1 MAPLVTVVITT
12 YNQEHYI
19 RKAIDSVLAQKTD
32 FDFEI
37 YITEDCGTD
46 GTRAILEEY
55 AAQYPQRIRLNLR
68 EKNVGISRNWY
79 EGLCAAKGEF
89 VCTLEGDDWWRD
101 ESKLQKQADFLRA
114 HPDYLAVSHTL
125 LLTDDEGNTYGTLPD
140 DERILNADATMPLF
154 LRGVTYS
161 CTACM
166 VRNIFRTPD
175 PAREAYVTA
184 NRSIADFALCM
195 LYLDGGRVFV
205 MDEAMSAYRVGGPGA
220 EHKNYNTRASAVKK
234 YADFLD
240 VVLASRSY
248 FGSRYPFTRCLL
260 AGTFFPLIDRI
271 KYGSLGPFLKE
282 MGRLP
287 AGAKLA
293 LPSALCGPN
302 SLAKRRPGDE
312 RTAAER
318 HRAGVQR
325 RRHAGKVRGQ
335 RP

>member
-19 RKAIDSVLAQKTD
+19 RQAIDSVLAQKTD

-46 GTRAILEEY
+46 GTRAILQEY
-55 AAQYPQRIRLNLR
+55 AARYPGRIRLNLR
-68 EKNVGISRNWY
+68 EENVGISRNWY

-114 HPDYLAVSHTL
+114 HPEYLAVSHTL
-125 LLTDDEGNTYGTLPD
+125 LLTDDTGRTWGTLPD
-140 DERILNADATMPLF
+140 DKRILNADATMPLF

-166 VRNIFRTPD
+166 VRNIFKTPD

-205 MDEAMSAYRVGGPGA
+205 MDEAMSAYRVSGGDA
-220 EHKNYNTRASAVKK
+220 AHQNYNTRAGAVKK

-240 VVLASRSY
+240 VVLASRGY

-260 AGTFFPLIDRI
+260 AGTFYPLIDRV
-271 KYGSLGPFLKE
+271 KYGGLGPFLKE

-287 AGAKLA
+287 AAAKLA
-293 LPSALCGPN
+293 LPFYFVGRCFGLVWNKFFGKKE
-302 SLAKRRPGDE
+302 AKG
-312 RTAAER
+312 
-318 HRAGVQR
+318 
-325 RRHAGKVRGQ
+325 
-335 RP
+335 

>member
-37 YITEDCGTD
+37 YITEDCGSD

-55 AAQYPQRIRLNLR
+55 AAKYPGRIRLNLR
-68 EKNVGISRNWY
+68 RENVGISRNWY

-101 ESKLQKQADFLRA
+101 EHKLQKQADFLRS
-114 HPDYLAVSHTL
+114 HPEYLAVSHTL
-125 LLTDDEGNTYGTLPD
+125 LLTDDAGRTYGTLPKD
-140 DERILNADATMPLF
+140 KRILNADATMPLF

-205 MDEAMSAYRVGGPGA
+205 MDEAMSAYRVGGAAA

-240 VVLASRSY
+240 VVLASRAY
-248 FGSRYPFTRCLL
+248 FGRRYPFTRCLL
-260 AGTFFPLIDRI
+260 AGTFYPLIDRV
-271 KYGSLGPFLKE
+271 KYGGLGPFLKE

-293 LPSALCGPN
+293 LPFYFTGRCFGLVWNKLFGKKE
-302 SLAKRRPGDE
+302 AKG
-312 RTAAER
+312 
-318 HRAGVQR
+318 
-325 RRHAGKVRGQ
+325 
-335 RP
+335 

>member
-32 FDFEI
+32 FDFEV

-79 EGLCAAKGEF
+79 EGLCAAKSEF

-140 DERILNADATMPLF
+140 DKRILNADATMPLF

-271 KYGSLGPFLKE
+271 KYGGLGPFLKE

-293 LPSALCGPN
+293 LPFYFTGRCFGLVWNKLFCN
-302 SLAKRRPGDE
+302 KEAKG
-312 RTAAER
+312 
-318 HRAGVQR
+318 
-325 RRHAGKVRGQ
+325 
-335 RP
+335 

>member
-32 FDFEI
+32 FDFEV

-55 AAQYPQRIRLNLR
+55 AAKYPERIRLNLR

-101 ESKLQKQADFLRA
+101 ESKLQKQADFLRG
-114 HPDYLAVSHTL
+114 HPEYLAVSHTL

-205 MDEAMSAYRVGGPGA
+205 MDEAMSAYRVGGPAA

-271 KYGSLGPFLKE
+271 KYGGLGPFLKE

-287 AGAKLA
+287 AGAKLS
-293 LPSALCGPN
+293 LPFYFVGRCF
-302 SLAKRRPGDE
+302 SLVWAKLFCKKE
-312 RTAAER
+312 A
-318 HRAGVQR
+318 RA
-325 RRHAGKVRGQ
+325 
-335 RP
+335 

>member
-32 FDFEI
+32 FDFEV
-37 YITEDCGTD
+37 YITDDCGTD

-55 AAQYPQRIRLNLR
+55 AAKYPQRIRLNLR
-68 EKNVGISRNWY
+68 QENVGISRNWY
-79 EGLCAAKGEF
+79 EGLCAAQGEF

-101 ESKLQKQADFLRA
+101 ESKLQKQVDFLRA

-125 LLTDDEGNTYGTLPD
+125 LLTDDEGKTYGTLPD
-140 DERILNADATMPLF
+140 DKRILNADATMPLF

-205 MDEAMSAYRVGGPGA
+205 MDEAMSAYRVGGPAA

-271 KYGSLGPFLKE
+271 KYGGLGPFLKE

-293 LPSALCGPN
+293 LPFYFVGRCFGLVW
-302 SLAKRRPGDE
+302 AKLF
-312 RTAAER
+312 
-318 HRAGVQR
+318 
-325 RRHAGKVRGQ
+325 GKKEAKG
-335 RP
+335 

>member
-32 FDFEI
+32 FDFEV

-46 GTRAILEEY
+46 GTRAILQEY
-55 AAQYPQRIRLNLR
+55 AAKYPERIRLNLR

-125 LLTDDEGNTYGTLPD
+125 LLTDDEGKTYGTLPD
-140 DERILNADATMPLF
+140 DKRILNADATMPLF

-195 LYLDGGRVFV
+195 LYLDGGFVSDRFGTRRVTL
-205 MDEAMSAYRVGGPGA
+205 A
-220 EHKNYNTRASAVKK
+220 EMLAAPTNFRTLTR
-234 YADFLD
+234 L
-240 VVLASRSY
+240 
-248 FGSRYPFTRCLL
+248 
-260 AGTFFPLIDRI
+260 FP
-271 KYGSLGPFLKE
+271 S
-282 MGRLP
+282 
-287 AGAKLA
+287 
-293 LPSALCGPN
+293 
-302 SLAKRRPGDE
+302 
-312 RTAAER
+312 
-318 HRAGVQR
+318 
-325 RRHAGKVRGQ
+325 
-335 RP
+335 

>member
-1 MAPLVTVVITT
+1 MEHTPLVTVLVTT
-12 YNQEHYI
+12 YNQEKYI
-19 RKAIDSVLAQKTD
+19 AQALDSVLAQKTD
-32 FDFEI
+32 FPFEI
-37 YITEDCGTD
+37 YVSEDCGTD
-46 GTRAILEEY
+46 GTRDILKEY
-55 AAQYPQRIRLNLR
+55 ARRYPQIIRLNLR

-101 ESKLQKQADFLRA
+101 ELKLQKQADFLRA

-140 DERILNADATMPLF
+140 DKRILNADATMPLF

-240 VVLASRSY
+240 VVLASKTY

-271 KYGSLGPFLKE
+271 KYGGLGPFLKE

-293 LPSALCGPN
+293 LPFYFVGRCFGLVW
-302 SLAKRRPGDE
+302 AKLF
-312 RTAAER
+312 
-318 HRAGVQR
+318 
-325 RRHAGKVRGQ
+325 GKKEARG
-335 RP
+335 

>member
-46 GTRAILEEY
+46 GTRAILQEY
-55 AAQYPQRIRLNLR
+55 AAKYPGRIRLNLR
-68 EKNVGISRNWY
+68 DKNVGISRNWY

-114 HPDYLAVSHTL
+114 HPEYLAVSHTL
-125 LLTDDEGNTYGTLPD
+125 LLTDDTGRTWGTLPD
-140 DERILNADATMPLF
+140 DKRILNADATMSLF

-166 VRNIFRTPD
+166 VRNIFKTPD

-205 MDEAMSAYRVGGPGA
+205 MDEAMSAYRVSGGDA
-220 EHKNYNTRASAVKK
+220 AHQNYNTRASAVKK

-240 VVLASRSY
+240 VVLASRDY
-248 FGSRYPFTRCLL
+248 FGSRYGRCFGLVRNK
-260 AGTFFPLIDRI
+260 FFG
-271 KYGSLGPFLKE
+271 KKE
-282 MGRLP
+282 
-287 AGAKLA
+287 A
-293 LPSALCGPN
+293 
-302 SLAKRRPGDE
+302 
-312 RTAAER
+312 
-318 HRAGVQR
+318 RA
-325 RRHAGKVRGQ
+325 
-335 RP
+335 

>member
-32 FDFEI
+32 FDFEV

-55 AAQYPQRIRLNLR
+55 AAKYPQRIRLNLR

-101 ESKLQKQADFLRA
+101 ESKLQKQVDFLRA

-140 DERILNADATMPLF
+140 DKRILNADATMPLF

-195 LYLDGGRVFV
+195 LYLDAGRVFV
-205 MDEAMSAYRVGGPGA
+205 MDEAMSAYRVGGPAA

-240 VVLASRSY
+240 VVLASKTY

-271 KYGSLGPFLKE
+271 KYGGLGPFLKE

-293 LPSALCGPN
+293 LPFYFAGRCFGLVW
-302 SLAKRRPGDE
+302 AKLF
-312 RTAAER
+312 
-318 HRAGVQR
+318 
-325 RRHAGKVRGQ
+325 GKKEARG
-335 RP
+335 

>member
-32 FDFEI
+32 FDFEV
-37 YITEDCGTD
+37 YISEDCGTD
-46 GTRAILEEY
+46 GTRDILEEY

-68 EKNVGISRNWY
+68 QKNVGISRNWY

-101 ESKLQKQADFLRA
+101 ESKLQKQADFLRT

-125 LLTDDEGNTYGTLPD
+125 LLTDDEGKTYGTLPD
-140 DERILNADATMPLF
+140 DKRILNADATMALF

-271 KYGSLGPFLKE
+271 KYGGLGPFLKE

-293 LPSALCGPN
+293 LPFYFVGRCFGLVW
-302 SLAKRRPGDE
+302 AKFFGKKE
-312 RTAAER
+312 A
-318 HRAGVQR
+318 RA
-325 RRHAGKVRGQ
+325 
-335 RP
+335 

>member
-19 RKAIDSVLAQKTD
+19 RQAIDSVLAQKTD

-46 GTRAILEEY
+46 GTRAILQEY
-55 AAQYPQRIRLNLR
+55 AAKYPGRIRLNLR
-68 EKNVGISRNWY
+68 DKNVGISRNWY

-101 ESKLQKQADFLRA
+101 GSKLQKQADFLRA
-114 HPDYLAVSHTL
+114 HPEYLAVSHTL
-125 LLTDDEGNTYGTLPD
+125 LLTDDTGRTWGTLPD
-140 DERILNADATMPLF
+140 DKRILNADATMSLF

-166 VRNIFRTPD
+166 VRNIFKTPD

-205 MDEAMSAYRVGGPGA
+205 MDEAMSAYRVSGGDA
-220 EHKNYNTRASAVKK
+220 AHQNYNTRASAVKK

-240 VVLASRSY
+240 VVLASRDY

-260 AGTFFPLIDRI
+260 AGTFYPLIDRV
-271 KYGSLGPFLKE
+271 KYGGLGPFLKE

-287 AGAKLA
+287 AAAKLA
-293 LPSALCGPN
+293 LPFYFVGRCFGLVWNKFFDKKEA
-302 SLAKRRPGDE
+302 
-312 RTAAER
+312 
-318 HRAGVQR
+318 RA
-325 RRHAGKVRGQ
+325 
-335 RP
+335 

>member
-32 FDFEI
+32 FDFEV

-46 GTRAILEEY
+46 GTRAILQEY
-55 AAQYPQRIRLNLR
+55 AAKYPERIRLNLR

-101 ESKLQKQADFLRA
+101 ESKLQKQVDFLRA

-125 LLTDDEGNTYGTLPD
+125 LLTDDEGKTYGTLPD
-140 DERILNADATMPLF
+140 DERILNADATMALF

-205 MDEAMSAYRVGGPGA
+205 MDEAMSAYRVGGPAA

-240 VVLASRSY
+240 VVLASKTY

-271 KYGSLGPFLKE
+271 KYGGLGPFLKE

-287 AGAKLA
+287 AGAKLS
-293 LPSALCGPN
+293 LPFYFVGRCFGLVW
-302 SLAKRRPGDE
+302 AKLFCKKE
-312 RTAAER
+312 A
-318 HRAGVQR
+318 RA
-325 RRHAGKVRGQ
+325 
-335 RP
+335 

>member
-46 GTRAILEEY
+46 GTRAILQEY
-55 AAQYPQRIRLNLR
+55 AAKYPQRIRLNLR
-68 EKNVGISRNWY
+68 DKNVGISHNWY

-101 ESKLQKQADFLRA
+101 EHKLQKQADFLRS
-114 HPDYLAVSHTL
+114 HPEYLAVSHTL

-140 DERILNADATMPLF
+140 DKRILNADATMALF

-166 VRNIFRTPD
+166 VRNIFKTPD

-260 AGTFFPLIDRI
+260 AGTFFPLIDRV
-271 KYGSLGPFLKE
+271 KYGGLGPFLKE

-293 LPSALCGPN
+293 LPFYFVGRCFGLVWNKLFVKKEA
-302 SLAKRRPGDE
+302 
-312 RTAAER
+312 
-318 HRAGVQR
+318 RA
-325 RRHAGKVRGQ
+325 
-335 RP
+335 

>member
-32 FDFEI
+32 FDFEV

-46 GTRAILEEY
+46 GTRAILQEY
-55 AAQYPQRIRLNLR
+55 AAKYPERIRLNLR
-68 EKNVGISRNWY
+68 RENVGISRNWY
-79 EGLCAAKGEF
+79 EGLCAAQGEF

-125 LLTDDEGNTYGTLPD
+125 LLTDDEGKTYGTLPD
-140 DERILNADATMPLF
+140 DKRILNADATMPLF

-205 MDEAMSAYRVGGPGA
+205 MDEAMSTYRVGGPGA

-271 KYGSLGPFLKE
+271 KYGGLGPFLKE

-293 LPSALCGPN
+293 LPFYFVGRCFGLVW
-302 SLAKRRPGDE
+302 AKLF
-312 RTAAER
+312 
-318 HRAGVQR
+318 
-325 RRHAGKVRGQ
+325 GKKEARG
-335 RP
+335 

>member
-1 MAPLVTVVITT
+1 MEHTPLVTVLVTT
-12 YNQEHYI
+12 YNQEKYI
-19 RKAIDSVLAQKTD
+19 AQALDSVLAQKTD
-32 FDFEI
+32 FPFEI
-37 YITEDCGTD
+37 YVSEDCGTD
-46 GTRAILEEY
+46 GTRDILREY
-55 AAQYPQRIRLNLR
+55 ARRYPQIIRLNLR

-79 EGLCAAKGEF
+79 EGLCAARGDY

-101 ESKLQKQADFLRA
+101 ESKLQKQADFLRS
-114 HPDYLAVSHTL
+114 HPEYLAVSHTL
-125 LLTDDEGNTYGTLPD
+125 LLTDDAGRTYGTLPD
-140 DERILNADATMPLF
+140 DKRILNADATMALF

-205 MDEAMSAYRVGGPGA
+205 MDEAMSAYRVGGPAA

-240 VVLASRSY
+240 VVLASKTY

-260 AGTFFPLIDRI
+260 AGTFFPLIDRV
-271 KYGSLGPFLKE
+271 KYGGLGPFLKE

-293 LPSALCGPN
+293 LPFYFVGRCFGLVW
-302 SLAKRRPGDE
+302 AKLF
-312 RTAAER
+312 
-318 HRAGVQR
+318 
-325 RRHAGKVRGQ
+325 GKKEAKG
-335 RP
+335 